1 MYIREIIGRIQSLYS
16 RGVAS
21 DESRLSDRHTYN
33 KILSVRM
40 QLLTQQLK
48 KKQRIS
54 DWNYS
59 VLPCVELIKVPNHEC
74 PCLGDLGCDVY
85 RTKFQIPRVLTDS
98 NRHYI
103 EYVMSVENGIKIE
116 EISRQGVLYLKGNK
130 YTSKK
135 PKFIIENGY
144 LYFPVQHSPGVVK
157 IKLLAEDPLEA
168 KHFPSLCEDCQ
179 DCVDCIAAYDHEFDI
194 DGDLIEPLINMC
206 FQELLVIFGQMKE
219 DKSNNSSDPASQNS
233 VKASE

>member
-1 MYIREIIGRIQSLYS
+1 MYIKEIIDRIQSLYS

-21 DESRLSDRHTYN
+21 DESRLSSRHIYN

-40 QLLTQQLK
+40 LLLSQQLK

-54 DWNYS
+54 DWNYT

-74 PCLGDLGCDVY
+74 PCFGDLSCDVY
-85 RTKFQIPRVLTDS
+85 RTKFPIPKVLTDS

-103 EYVMSVENGIKIE
+103 EFVMSIENGQRIE
-116 EISRQGVLYLKGNK
+116 EVSRQGVIYLKGNK
-130 YTSKK
+130 YTGKK
-135 PKFIIENGY
+135 PKYLFENGY
-144 LYFPVQHSPGVVK
+144 LYFPITESPGVVK

-168 KHFPSLCEDCQ
+168 RKYPSMCKDCEDCL
-179 DCVDCIAAYDHEFDI
+179 DCIAAPDYPFDI

-206 FQELLVIFGQMKE
+206 FQELINIFKQIRE
-219 DKSNNSSDPASQNS
+219 DNKNDSRDTPEMERN
-233 VKASE
+233 

>member
-1 MYIREIIGRIQSLYS
+1 MLIKELIERIQSLYS
-16 RGVAS
+16 KGVAS
-21 DESRLSDRHTYN
+21 DESRLSDRHIYN
-33 KILSVRM
+33 KLLSVRM
-40 QLLTQQLK
+40 QLISQQLK
-48 KKQRIS
+48 KKQRVS

-85 RTKFQIPRVLTDS
+85 RTKFPIPRVLTDS

-103 EYVMSVENGIKIE
+103 EYVMTVENGQRLE

-135 PKFIIENGY
+135 PKFLFENGY
-144 LYFPVQHSPGVVK
+144 LYFPIQKSPGIVK
-157 IKLLAEDPLEA
+157 IKLLAENPLEA
-168 KHFPSLCEDCQ
+168 KLFPSLCEDCQ
-179 DCVDCIAAYDHEFDI
+179 DCVDCTPVYDYKFDI

-206 FQELLVIFGQMKE
+206 FQELLSIFGQMRE
-219 DKSNNSSDPASQNS
+219 DNQNNSRDTERP
-233 VKASE
+233 EGR

>member
-1 MYIREIIGRIQSLYS
+1 MFIKEVIERIQSLYS
-16 RGVAS
+16 KGVSS
-21 DESRLSDRHTYN
+21 DESRLSDRHVYN

-40 QLLTQQLK
+40 QLLSQQLK

-85 RTKFQIPRVLTDS
+85 RTRLQIPRVLTDS

-103 EYVMSVENGIKIE
+103 EFVMSVENGMRIE
-116 EISRQGVLYLKGNK
+116 ETTRQGVMYLKGNK
-130 YTSKK
+130 YTGIK
-135 PKFIIENGY
+135 PKYLFENGY
-144 LYFPVQHSPGVVK
+144 LYFPLKKNPGVVK

-168 KHFPSLCEDCQ
+168 NHYPSLCEDCQ
-179 DCVDCIAAYDHEFDI
+179 DCADCVAAYDHEFNI
-194 DGDLIEPLINMC
+194 DGDLIEPLVDIC
-206 FQELLVIFGQMKE
+206 VQEIIGVFGQRKE
-219 DKSNNSSDPASQNS
+219 DTENNSRDLQRPQGR
-233 VKASE
+233 

>member
-1 MYIREIIGRIQSLYS
+1 MYIKEVIERIQSLYS
-16 RGVAS
+16 RGVSS
-21 DESRLSDRHTYN
+21 DESRLSDRHVYN

-40 QLLTQQLK
+40 QLISQQLK

-59 VLPCVELIKVPNHEC
+59 ILPCVELIKVPNHEC

-85 RTKFQIPRVLTDS
+85 RTKFPIPRVMTDS

-103 EYVMSVENGIKIE
+103 DFVMSVESGMRIE
-116 EISRQGVLYLKGNK
+116 EVTRQGVLYLKGNK
-130 YTSKK
+130 YTGKK
-135 PKFIIENGY
+135 PKFLFENGY
-144 LYFPVQHSPGVVK
+144 LYFPIQKSPGVVK

-168 KHFPSLCEDCQ
+168 MHFPSLCDDCEH
-179 DCVDCIAAYDHEFDI
+179 CTDCIPAPDHEFAI

-206 FQELLVIFGQMKE
+206 FQELLSIFGQMRE
-219 DKSNNSSDPASQNS
+219 DNQNNSQDRQRT
-233 VKASE
+233 EDR